1 MKPVKMIFATD
12 DNSVF
17 GNTDNTLPFKCK
29 ADMEHFKEYTKGHI
43 VVMGVNTFKSLPKK
57 LGGCVNVVYASLSR
71 GFDCVSTLNG
81 EKPDMFINSDLYE
94 VAEIPAYL
102 DHLAHIFDCDIIFIG
117 GAKLLLDAF
126 TSGIVQEVSMTLI
139 DGVHEHDGD
148 IYCNELVDAITVYDT
163 SNLESIHL
171 YFKDGCTVIIQKHKG
186 NTDEKCN

>member
-12 DNSVF
+12 DNNVF

-57 LGGCVNVVYASLSR
+57 LEGRVNVVYASLSR

-81 EKPDMFINSDLYE
+81 EKPDLFINSDLYE

-102 DHLAHIFDCDIIFIG
+102 DHLAHTFDGDIIFIG
-117 GAKLLLDAF
+117 GTKLLLDAF
-126 TSGIVQEVSMTLI
+126 TSGIVQEVSMTLV
-139 DGVHEHDGD
+139 DGVHDGD
-148 IYCNELVDAITVYDT
+148 IDCNELVDAITVYDT
-163 SNLESIHL
+163 SNLESLHL
-171 YFKDGCTVIIQKHKG
+171 YFKEGCTVIIQNHKDT
-186 NTDEKCN
+186 TDEKHN